1 MDHNNDF
8 SRQLLNQKMDAIH
21 QQHQSKNIQKKSNG
35 GNSGEGD
42 IMNKILH
49 NTIDEDDNVS
59 MSAQAIL
66 NEYRGYVKDFFNIK
80 AEIKA
85 CQIALKNR
93 RNKIKVLESKIKT
106 FMIENEIEILNT
118 QFGFLSTESKQRKKQ
133 AYNKKSILEKARQ
146 ELSPSEF
153 EKLQKIYK
161 EAIYVN
167 TDTLKIISK

>member
-1 MDHNNDF
+1 MTSNNDF
-8 SRQLLNQKMDAIH
+8 SRQLLNQKINALH
-21 QQHQSKNIQKKSNG
+21 NQHRKVSNSD
-35 GNSGEGD
+35 NNED

-49 NTIDEDDNVS
+49 NDIDNDDNVS

-85 CQIALKNR
+85 CQIAMKNR
-93 RNKIKVLESKIKT
+93 RNKIKDLEGKIKT

-118 QFGFLSTESKQRKKQ
+118 QFGFLSTETKQRKKQ
-133 AYNKKSILEKARQ
+133 VNNKKGILEKARQ
-146 ELSPSEF
+146 ELSPEEF

-161 EAIYVN
+161 EEIYVK
-167 TDTLKIISK
+167 TDTLKIITK